1 MNGKIMDFFLLHLIY
16 ESYLL
21 AILLIICYID
31 ELICNRN
38 KSIVFLN
45 KYWFNIKTH
54 LFSLDLFLSKS
65 FLSVYSLRKELFGK
79 PIVEISHEK
88 TSIAFVMYTH
98 KIAALTIW
106 SLHTIQCRP
115 KQSTKQCVIAKNTL
129 FLSAQPSLLSSVW
142 PVHNFS
148 SFSSLA
154 SLRTS
159 PTIEYV
165 LNCTADYDKQHAFES
180 CVYKNNSSSVKI
192 ILFEIFS
199 WWFDVSQN
207 VIETYGLYF

>member
-1 MNGKIMDFFLLHLIY
+1 MDFFLLHLIY

-21 AILLIICYID
+21 AILLIMCYID

-38 KSIVFLN
+38 KSIVFLT
-45 KYWFNIKTH
+45 NIDLILKH
-54 LFSLDLFLSKS
+54 ICFPLICFYQNHFSQCT
-65 FLSVYSLRKELFGK
+65 LRKELFGK